1 MKKIL
6 IYVFSLMLLS
16 ALIILNIFK
25 EQTYLK
31 NMFYMDTYIS
41 VEVTSRNKAK
51 ALKAIDEIE
60 NIFKKYDS
68 ITNRY
73 DTNSEIYKFMI

>member
-41 VEVTSRNKAK
+41 V
-51 ALKAIDEIE
+51 
-60 NIFKKYDS
+60 
-68 ITNRY
+68 
-73 DTNSEIYKFMI
+73 

>member
-6 IYVFSLMLLS
+6 IYVFSLILLS
-16 ALIILNIFK
+16 ALIILNLFK

-60 NIFKKYDS
+60 N
-68 ITNRY
+68 
-73 DTNSEIYKFMI
+73 M